1 MRMHCRSKDHILTPG
16 LKTIRQTR
24 AEHLL
29 HWHAENMHKNI
40 LFMDEKISTIEEQYN
55 HQNKIY
61 AQTSHEVKENVP
73 RVQGGHH
80 PSYVMVWWQV
90 SHQGVTHLH
99 FCKKGVKL
107 VSNRIKRAY
116 YKELCNFL
124 T

>member
-1 MRMHCRSKDHILTPG
+1 VHHHTKGHILTPA
-16 LKTIRQTR
+16 LKMIQWTR

-29 HWHAENMHKNI
+29 HWHTEKGHKNI
-40 LFMDEKISTIEEQYN
+40 HFMAEKIFTIEEQYN

-61 AQTSHEVKENVP
+61 AQTSHEVKENIP
-73 RVQGGHH
+73 RVQGSHH
-80 PSYVMVWWQV
+80 PSYIMVWWQV

-107 VSNRIKRAY
+107 VSESIKRAY
-116 YKELCNFL
+116 YMELCNFL